1 MSAFPQSY
9 KQKQPTAPAHQGP
22 TAMNSVAI
30 SGFTPVALAALLLA
44 CGVSTPLLAQVSAP
58 APAALPEIRVTDS
71 APPSSLYTVPAVSI
85 GKTEQSLKDT
95 PQSISVITRQRL
107 DDQNITK
114 VEDALKQTTGVTV
127 ERLDGAGNYNTLKS
141 RGFDIGAIQLDGVPI
156 GQGSNYSTALDTAVY
171 ERIEVLRGPA
181 GLLQGAGE
189 PGGAINLVRK
199 RALGT
204 LGLGANLSA
213 GSFGLR
219 RADVDVTGALN
230 AAGTLRGRVVAVKED
245 RNSFV
250 DTLFNNRET
259 AYGTLEF
266 DFTPST
272 TLSVGYTRQRVRAAV
287 DQGLPS
293 LANGQL
299 LDLPVSS
306 FAGLRANR
314 QDLDTEDAFAELEHR
329 LDNGGMVKLSARD
342 VTRSSFYRSGRANS
356 AAAANGNYTL
366 QTVDFL
372 QENTDRNYDLFFTS
386 PVKIGDSTHRVLLGL
401 SRNTGDNYGGNFAN
415 GPSFAANLYSPNYEL
430 AYPVIPLPGY
440 TSVTTR
446 SEDALYGQFEFN
458 ATGRLKLLAGG
469 RASWADIEVKRAR
482 DGVVTSTTN
491 PGRQFTPSLAAIYAL
506 DANISAYTSYAETFV
521 LQTALN
527 AAGGLLPPRTGSQ
540 IELGLKG
547 EFFNK
552 RLNAHAAIFRILD
565 KNRAITD
572 PVVTTASI
580 AGGEVRS
587 QGLETEI
594 SGQIAPGWD
603 LTAGYAYTETL
614 YLQAPVAQAG
624 TVFSPVTPK
633 HSVNLFT
640 RYALRGPSL
649 AGWSVG
655 GGMSWRSE
663 FSAQSGAIRLVS
675 GDYAL
680 FNAQVAYQVNDKV
693 SVSLSAENLLDE
705 KYYEKVSG
713 VSRQNFYGE
722 PRKVVLA
729 LKARY

>member
-1 MSAFPQSY
+1 
-9 KQKQPTAPAHQGP
+9 
-22 TAMNSVAI
+22 MNSIANQ
-30 SGFTPVALAALLLA
+30 GRRPVALAVLVLA
-44 CGVSTPLLAQVSAP
+44 CGMNTPLLAQVSAQ
-58 APAALPEIRVTDS
+58 AQSDALPEIKVTDS
-71 APPSSLYTVPAVSI
+71 ATPSSLYTVPAVSI
-85 GKTEQSLKDT
+85 GKTGQSLKDT

-127 ERLDGAGNYNTLKS
+127 ERFDGAGNYNTIKS

-156 GQGSNYSTALDTAVY
+156 GQGSNYSTALDTAIY

-199 RALGT
+199 RALGP
-204 LGLGANLSA
+204 LGLGANVSA

-245 RNSFV
+245 RNSHV
-250 DTLFNNRET
+250 DTLFNNREA

-272 TLSVGYTRQRVRAAV
+272 TFSVGFTQQKVRAAV

-329 LDNGGMVKLSARD
+329 LDNGGMLKFSARD
-342 VTRSSFYRSGRANS
+342 VTRSSFYRAARANS
-356 AAAANGNYTL
+356 AVAANGNYQM

-372 QENTDRNYDLFFTS
+372 QKNTDRNYDLFFTS
-386 PVKIGDSTHRVLLGL
+386 PLKIGDSTHRVLLGV
-401 SRNTGDNYGGNFAN
+401 SRNTGDNFGGNFAN
-415 GPSFAANLYSPNYEL
+415 GPNSTANIYRPNYDL
-430 AYPVIPLPGY
+430 AYPVINLPGY
-440 TSVTTR
+440 VNVTTR
-446 SEDALYGQFEFN
+446 SEDAVYGQFQLN
-458 ATGRLKLLAGG
+458 ATERLKLLAGG
-469 RASWADIEVKRAR
+469 RASWADIEVKRAS
-482 DGVVTSTTN
+482 DGVVTSSSR
-491 PGRQFTPSLAAIYAL
+491 PGLQFTPSLAAIYAL

-540 IELGLKG
+540 IEFGLKG

-572 PVVTTASI
+572 PVVPTASI

-594 SGQIAPGWD
+594 SGQVAPGWD

-614 YLQAPVAQAG
+614 YLKAPVAQVG

-633 HSVNLFT
+633 HSINLST
-640 RYALRGPSL
+640 RYALRSPGL
-649 AGWSVG
+649 VGWSVG
-655 GGMSWRSE
+655 GGVTWRSE
-663 FSAQSGAIRLVS
+663 FSAQSGAIKLVS

-722 PRKVVLA
+722 PRKFVLA

>member
-1 MSAFPQSY
+1 MHQ
-9 KQKQPTAPAHQGP
+9 QPPAAVHKAYE
-22 TAMNSVAI
+22 AMNSIAHA
-30 SGFTPVALAALLLA
+30 GLKPVALAALLLA
-44 CGVSTPLLAQVSAP
+44 CGVSMPLLAQVGTP
-58 APAALPEIRVTDS
+58 APADALPEIRVTDS
-71 APPSSLYTVPAVSI
+71 ATPSSLYTVPALSI
-85 GKTEQSLKDT
+85 GKTGQSLKDT

-107 DDQNITK
+107 DDQNLTK

-127 ERLDGAGNYNTLKS
+127 ERLDGAGNYNVIRS
-141 RGFDIGAIQLDGVPI
+141 RGFEIGAIQLDGVPI
-156 GQGSNYSTALDTAVY
+156 SQGSNYSTALDTAVY

-189 PGGAINLVRK
+189 PGGSINLVRK

-204 LGLGANLSA
+204 LGLDVNASV

-245 RNSFV
+245 RNSYV
-250 DTLFNNRET
+250 DTLFNNKET

-266 DFTPST
+266 DFTPAT
-272 TLSVGYTRQRVRAAV
+272 TLSVGYTRQKVRATV

-329 LDNGGMVKLSARD
+329 LDNGGLIKFSARD
-342 VTRSSFYRSGRANS
+342 VTRTSFYRAARANS
-356 AAAANGNYTL
+356 AVAANGNYAM

-372 QENTDRNYDLFFTS
+372 QKNTDRNYDLFLTS
-386 PVKIGDSTHRVLLGL
+386 PVQIGETTHRVLLGM
-401 SRNTGDNYGGNFAN
+401 SRNTGDNYGGNSAFGTSTVAN
-415 GPSFAANLYSPNYEL
+415 IYRPNYDL
-430 AYPVIPLPGY
+430 AYPAITLPGY

-446 SEDALYGQFEFN
+446 SEDALYGQFQLN

-482 DGVVTSTTN
+482 DGVVTSTAN

-506 DANISAYTSYAETFV
+506 DANVSAYTSYAETFV
-521 LQTALN
+521 LQTALD

-540 IELGLKG
+540 IEAGLKG

-572 PVVTTASI
+572 PVVSTASI

-594 SGQIAPGWD
+594 SGQVAPGWD

-633 HSVNLFT
+633 HSINLFT
-640 RYALRGPSL
+640 RYALRSPGL
-649 AGWSVG
+649 TGWSVG

-663 FSAQSGAIRLVS
+663 FSAQSGAIKLVS

-680 FNAQVAYQVNDKV
+680 FNAQVAYQVSDKV
-693 SVSLSAENLLDE
+693 SVSLSADNLLDE

-722 PRKVVLA
+722 PRKFVLA

>member
-1 MSAFPQSY
+1 
-9 KQKQPTAPAHQGP
+9 
-22 TAMNSVAI
+22 MN
-30 SGFTPVALAALLLA
+30 
-44 CGVSTPLLAQVSAP
+44 TPLLAQVSTQAP
-58 APAALPEIRVTDS
+58 AGALPEIKVTDS
-71 APPSSLYTVPAVSI
+71 ATPSSLYTVPAVSI
-85 GKTEQSLKDT
+85 GKIDQSLKDT

-127 ERLDGAGNYNTLKS
+127 ERFDGAGNYNTIKS

-156 GQGSNYSTALDTAVY
+156 GQGSNYSTALDTAIY

-204 LGLGANLSA
+204 LGIGANVSA
-213 GSFGLR
+213 GSLGLR
-219 RADVDVTGALN
+219 RADLDVTGALN

-245 RNSFV
+245 RNSHV
-250 DTLFNNRET
+250 DTLFNNREA

-272 TLSVGYTRQRVRAAV
+272 TFSVGFTQQKVRAAL

-329 LDNGGMVKLSARD
+329 LDNGGLIKFSARD
-342 VTRSSFYRSGRANS
+342 VTRTSFYRSARGRIAL
-356 AAAANGNYTL
+356 AANGDYQL
-366 QTVDFL
+366 ETVDFL
-372 QENTDRNYDLFFTS
+372 QKNTDRNYDLFFTS
-386 PVKIGDSTHRVLLGL
+386 PVKIGETTHRVLLGM
-401 SRNTGDNYGGNFAN
+401 SRNTGENFGGNFAN
-415 GPSFAANLYSPNYEL
+415 GSNFAANIYRPNYDL
-430 AYPVIPLPGY
+430 PYPAIPLPGY
-440 TSVTTR
+440 VNVTTR
-446 SEDALYGQFEFN
+446 SEDALYGQFQLN
-458 ATGRLKLLAGG
+458 ATERLKLLAGG

-482 DGVVTSTTN
+482 DGVITSTSN
-491 PGRQFTPSLAAIYAL
+491 PGRQFTPSVAAIYAL

-540 IELGLKG
+540 IEFGVKG
-547 EFFNK
+547 EFLNK
-552 RLNAHAAIFRILD
+552 RLNTHAAIFRILD
-565 KNRAITD
+565 KNRAIAD
-572 PVVTTASI
+572 PVVATASI

-587 QGLETEI
+587 QGLEAEV

-603 LTAGYAYTETL
+603 LSAGYAYTETL
-614 YLQAPVAQAG
+614 YLKAPVAQVG

-633 HSVNLFT
+633 HSINLFT
-640 RYALRGPSL
+640 RYALRSPGL
-649 AGWSVG
+649 VGWSVG
-655 GGMSWRSE
+655 GGVTWRSE
-663 FSAQSGAIRLVS
+663 FSAQSGAIKLVS

-680 FNAQVAYQVNDKV
+680 FNAQVAYQVNDKI
-693 SVSLSAENLLDE
+693 SVSLSADNLLDE

-722 PRKVVLA
+722 PRKFVLA

>member
-1 MSAFPQSY
+1 
-9 KQKQPTAPAHQGP
+9 
-22 TAMNSVAI
+22 MNSIAN
-30 SGFTPVALAALLLA
+30 SGLKPVALAALLLA
-44 CGVSTPLLAQVSAP
+44 CGIHTPLLAQLSAP
-58 APAALPEIRVTDS
+58 APADALPEIRVTDS
-71 APPSSLYTVPAVSI
+71 ATPSSLYTVPAVSI
-85 GKTEQSLKDT
+85 GKTGQSLKDT

-107 DDQNITK
+107 DDQNLTK

-127 ERLDGAGNYNTLKS
+127 ERLDGAGNYNVIRS
-141 RGFDIGAIQLDGVPI
+141 RGFEIGAIQLDGVPI
-156 GQGSNYSTALDTAVY
+156 SQGSNYSTALDTAVY

-189 PGGAINLVRK
+189 PGGSINLVRK

-204 LGLGANLSA
+204 LGLDVNASV

-245 RNSFV
+245 RNSYV
-250 DTLFNNRET
+250 DTLFNNKET

-266 DFTPST
+266 DFTPAT
-272 TLSVGYTRQRVRAAV
+272 TLSVGYTRQKVRATV

-293 LANGQL
+293 LTNGQL

-329 LDNGGMVKLSARD
+329 LDNGGLIKFAARD
-342 VTRSSFYRSGRANS
+342 VTRTSFYRAARANS
-356 AAAANGNYTL
+356 AVAANGNYAM

-372 QENTDRNYDLFFTS
+372 QKNTDRNYDLFLTS
-386 PVKIGDSTHRVLLGL
+386 PVQIGETTHRVLLGM
-401 SRNTGDNYGGNFAN
+401 SRNTGDNFGGNSAFGTSTVAN
-415 GPSFAANLYSPNYEL
+415 IYRPNYDL
-430 AYPVIPLPGY
+430 AYPAITLPGY

-446 SEDALYGQFEFN
+446 SEDALYGQFQLN
-458 ATGRLKLLAGG
+458 ATERLKLLAGG

-482 DGVVTSTTN
+482 DGVVTSTAN

-506 DANISAYTSYAETFV
+506 DANVSAYTSYAETFV
-521 LQTALN
+521 LQTALD

-540 IELGLKG
+540 IEAGLKG

-594 SGQIAPGWD
+594 SGQVAPGWD

-633 HSVNLFT
+633 HSINLFT
-640 RYALRGPSL
+640 RYALRSPGL
-649 AGWSVG
+649 TGWSVG

-663 FSAQSGAIRLVS
+663 FSAQSGAIKLVS

-680 FNAQVAYQVNDKV
+680 FNAQVAYQVSDKV
-693 SVSLSAENLLDE
+693 SVSLSADNLLDE

-722 PRKVVLA
+722 PRKFVLA

>member
-1 MSAFPQSY
+1 MKPNAFMTTNNMSTRRFPQRH
-9 KQKQPTAPAHQGP
+9 PLAA
-22 TAMNSVAI
+22 A
-30 SGFTPVALAALLLA
+30 ALAALA
-44 CGVSTPLLAQVSAP
+44 CGAAGHGLAQATD
-58 APAALPEIRVTDS
+58 AAALPEIRVTDTAT
-71 APPSSLYTVPAVSI
+71 APALYTVPAVSI
-85 GKTEQSLKDT
+85 GKIEQSLKDT
-95 PQSISVITRQRL
+95 PQSVSVITRQRM

-127 ERLDGAGNYNTLKS
+127 ERFDGAGNYNVIRS
-141 RGFDIGAIQLDGVPI
+141 RGFEIGAFQLDGVPI
-156 GQGSNYSTALDTAVY
+156 SQGSNYSTALDTAVY
-171 ERIEVLRGPA
+171 ERVEVLRGPA

-189 PGGAINLVRK
+189 PGGSINLVRK

-204 LGLGANLSA
+204 LAIGANASV

-230 AAGTLRGRVVAVKED
+230 AAGTLRARVVGVKED
-245 RNSFV
+245 RNSHV

-266 DFTPST
+266 DFSPST
-272 TLSVGYTRQRVRAAV
+272 TLSVGYTRQKVRAAV

-306 FAGLRANR
+306 FAGLRGNR
-314 QDLDTEDAFAELEHR
+314 QDLLTEDAFAELEHR
-329 LDNGGMVKLSARD
+329 LDNGGLIKFSARD
-342 VTRSSFYRSGRANS
+342 VTRSSFYQAARGRTAF
-356 AAAANGNYTL
+356 AANGAYQL
-366 QTVDFL
+366 ETVDFL
-372 QENTDRNYDLFFTS
+372 QKNTDRNYDLFYTS
-386 PVKIGDSTHRVLLGL
+386 PVKIGDTTHRVLLGM
-401 SRNTGDNYGGNFAN
+401 SSNTGQNFGGNFAN
-415 GPSFAANLYSPNYEL
+415 GPNFAANIYQPNYDI
-430 AYPVIPLPGY
+430 AYPVINLPGY

-446 SEDALYGQFEFN
+446 SEDALYGQFQFN
-458 ATGRLKLLAGG
+458 ATERLKLLAGG
-469 RASWADIEVKRAR
+469 RLSWADIEVRRPR
-482 DGVVTSTTN
+482 DGVVTSTAE
-491 PGRQFTPSLAAIYAL
+491 PGRQFTPSVAAIYAL

-540 IELGLKG
+540 IEFGLKG

-565 KNRAITD
+565 KNRAVTD
-572 PVVTTASI
+572 PVVPTASV
-580 AGGEVRS
+580 AGGEVRA
-587 QGLETEI
+587 QGFETEV
-594 SGQIAPGWD
+594 SGQVAPGWD

-614 YLQAPVAQAG
+614 YLKAPVAQAG

-633 HSVNLFT
+633 HSINLST
-640 RYALRGPSL
+640 RYALRGAGL

-655 GGMSWRSE
+655 GGVTWRSE
-663 FSAQSGAIRLVS
+663 FAAQSGAIRIVS
-675 GDYAL
+675 GNYAL

-713 VSRQNFYGE
+713 VTRQNFYGE
-722 PRKVVLA
+722 PRRVVLA

>member
-1 MSAFPQSY
+1 MSAFAKNNKRNP
-9 KQKQPTAPAHQGP
+9 APAHAGQAHA
-22 TAMNSVAI
+22 AMNSIAA
-30 SGFTPVALAALLLA
+30 SGLTPVALAVLVLA
-44 CGVSTPLLAQVSAP
+44 CAVHTPLLAQTSAD
-58 APAALPEIRVTDS
+58 ALPEIRVTDS
-71 APPSSLYTVPAVSI
+71 ATPSSLYTVPAVSI

-127 ERLDGAGNYNTLKS
+127 ERFDGAGNYNTIKS

-204 LGLGANLSA
+204 LGLGANVSA

-245 RNSFV
+245 RNSHV

-266 DFTPST
+266 DFTPAT
-272 TLSVGYTRQRVRAAV
+272 TLSVGYTRQKVRAAV

-293 LANGQL
+293 LANGTL

-329 LDNGGMVKLSARD
+329 LDNGGMVKFSARD
-342 VTRSSFYRSGRANS
+342 VTRSSFYRSARGRIAV
-356 AAAANGNYTL
+356 AANGNYQL
-366 QTVDFL
+366 ETVDFL
-372 QENTDRNYDLFFTS
+372 QKNTDRNYDLFFTS
-386 PVKIGDSTHRVLLGL
+386 PVKIGGSTHRVLLGM
-401 SRNTGDNYGGNFAN
+401 SRNTGDNFGGNFAN
-415 GPSFAANLYSPNYEL
+415 GPNFAANIYNPNYDL
-430 AYPVIPLPGY
+430 AYPVINLPGY

-446 SEDALYGQFEFN
+446 SEDALYGQFQFN
-458 ATGRLKLLAGG
+458 ATERLKLLAGG

-482 DGVVTSTTN
+482 DGVVTSTAK
-491 PGRQFTPSLAAIYAL
+491 PGRQFTPSVAAIYAL

-540 IELGLKG
+540 IEAGLKG

-565 KNRAITD
+565 KNRAVTD
-572 PVVTTASI
+572 PVVPTASI

-594 SGQIAPGWD
+594 SGQVAPGWD
-603 LTAGYAYTETL
+603 LTAGYAYTQTK
-614 YLQAPVAQAG
+614 YLQAPAAQVG

-633 HSVNLFT
+633 HSINLAT
-640 RYALRGPSL
+640 RYALRGPGL
-649 AGWSVG
+649 AGWSIG

-675 GDYAL
+675 GNYAL

>member
-1 MSAFPQSY
+1 MSSIAN
-9 KQKQPTAPAHQGP
+9 AGL
-22 TAMNSVAI
+22 N
-30 SGFTPVALAALLLA
+30 PVALAALLLA
-44 CGVSTPLLAQVSAP
+44 CGVNTPLLAQVSTQAP
-58 APAALPEIRVTDS
+58 AGALPEIKVTDS
-71 APPSSLYTVPAVSI
+71 ATPSSLYTVPAVSI

-127 ERLDGAGNYNTLKS
+127 ERFDGAGNYNTIRS
-141 RGFDIGAIQLDGVPI
+141 RGFEIGAIQLDGVPI
-156 GQGSNYSTALDTAVY
+156 SQGSNYSTALDTAIY
-171 ERIEVLRGPA
+171 DRIEVLRGPA

-204 LGLGANLSA
+204 LGLGANASV

-230 AAGTLRGRVVAVKED
+230 AAGTLRARVVGVKED
-245 RNSFV
+245 RNSYV

-266 DFTPST
+266 DFTPAT
-272 TLSVGYTRQRVRAAV
+272 TLSVGYTRQKVRAAV

-329 LDNGGMVKLSARD
+329 LHNGGLIKFSARD
-342 VTRSSFYRSGRANS
+342 VTRTSFYRAARANS
-356 AAAANGNYTL
+356 AVAANGNYTM

-372 QENTDRNYDLFFTS
+372 QKNTDRNYDLFLTS
-386 PVKIGDSTHRVLLGL
+386 PVKIGETTHRVLLGM
-401 SRNTGDNYGGNFAN
+401 SRNSGDNFGGNFAN
-415 GPSFAANLYSPNYEL
+415 GPNFAANIYQPNYDL
-430 AYPVIPLPGY
+430 AYPVINLPGY

-446 SEDALYGQFEFN
+446 SEDALYGQFQLN
-458 ATGRLKLLAGG
+458 ATERLKLLAGG
-469 RASWADIEVKRAR
+469 RASWADIEVKRAS
-482 DGVVTSTTN
+482 DGVTTSTSN
-491 PGRQFTPSLAAIYAL
+491 PGRQFTPSVAAIYAL
-506 DANISAYTSYAETFV
+506 DASISAYTSYAETFV

-540 IELGLKG
+540 IEAGLKG

-572 PVVTTASI
+572 PAVPTASI

-594 SGQIAPGWD
+594 SGQVAPGWD

-614 YLQAPVAQAG
+614 YLKAPAAQAG

-633 HSVNLFT
+633 HSINLST
-640 RYALRGPSL
+640 RYALRSPGL
-649 AGWSVG
+649 TGWSVG
-655 GGMSWRSE
+655 GGVTWRSA
-663 FSAQSGAIRLVS
+663 FSAQSGAIKLVS

-693 SVSLSAENLLDE
+693 SVSLSADNLLDE

-722 PRKVVLA
+722 PRRVVLA